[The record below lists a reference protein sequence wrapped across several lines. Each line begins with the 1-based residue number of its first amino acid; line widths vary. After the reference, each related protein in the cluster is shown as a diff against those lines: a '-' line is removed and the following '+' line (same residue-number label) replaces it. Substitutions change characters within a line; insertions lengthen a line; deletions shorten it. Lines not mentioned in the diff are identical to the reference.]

1 MNPAQA
7 VSEHLL
13 LAPASQT
20 NSATRTANL
29 DCRGATYATIR
40 MNLASAI
47 NTNAVGPT
55 IQLSESDD
63 TTVTNF
69 ATFNADFNRSAES
82 IVTARQLVYRLDLR
96 ARKRYLRLSVTTATA
111 TNDNVTMGA
120 AAVLSRKAIEPGT
133 EANQASDTNTVV
145 VQAGI

>member
-1 MNPAQA
+1 MIPAQA
-7 VSEHLL
+7 VTEHLL
-13 LAPASQT
+13 LASASQT

-29 DCRGATYATIR
+29 DCAGASYATIR
-40 MNLASAI
+40 MVFASEI

-55 IQLSESDD
+55 ISLLESDD

-69 ATFNADFNRSAES
+69 ATFSSDFERTAED
-82 IVTARQLVYRLDLR
+82 ITGAKQIVYRTDLR
-96 ARKRYLRLSVTTATA
+96 GRKRYLRLAVTTATA

-120 AAVLSRKAIEPGT
+120 SATLSRKAIEPAS

-145 VQAGI
+145 VQRGL